1 MHNRQRTLPITLL
14 DLLHNSLILGHIGP
28 YLGMNGLLKLAA
40 TSKSF
45 HDLIYNSPHVFSYV
59 DLTSV
64 ESCRK
69 RLDSKFD
76 TGEEE
81 QEDPSV
87 ALLQSSEEFY
97 ARPLRK
103 VFCSLRS
110 HNVLRYIRTL
120 VLDGLVV
127 PAILVRELL
136 CDETYNIR
144 ILSLRGV
151 GDLGSGKLLQV
162 LRYVLR
168 PSRPENTPKLKGL
181 YFFTPEMAAA
191 EFTAADFRQ
200 RYLSSLTGITN
211 SIGARL
217 GAGAGAGAASS
228 GALHKE
234 FIQSSWHQNNP
245 WYSGSGTEVFCI
257 SSKEESDQWSRL
269 LEAASG
275 MIAFDAVLCRQNSHI
290 VAQMDGEGS
299 QKVEE
304 MRFEARPALAN
315 ISLGGCQMCGSCPEG
330 PAYPGTSPEQHLPL
344 LAPPPLHASTVK
356 AAQRLHTNGLPH
368 PPFIARCRQCLKD
381 RWCERCNAWWCESC
395 YKIPSKRA
403 PTNLDLAPSGRQ
415 GSQQS
420 VKVHNTLCVGNCL
433 IDQLLNEGG
442 EGGMWG

>member
-1 MHNRQRTLPITLL
+1 MHDRQHAWPITLL
-14 DLLHNSLILGHIGP
+14 DLLHNSLIFGHIGP

-45 HDLIYNSPHVFSYV
+45 HDLIYNSSHVFSYV

-76 TGEEE
+76 IGEEE

-110 HNVLRYIRTL
+110 YNVLKYIRTL

-127 PAILVRELL
+127 PAIIVRELL

-181 YFFTPEMAAA
+181 YIFTPGLAAA

-200 RYLSSLTGITN
+200 RYLSSLIGIGITN
-211 SIGARL
+211 SIGAQL
-217 GAGAGAGAASS
+217 GAGAGAASS

-257 SSKEESDQWSRL
+257 SSKEEADEWSSL

-275 MIAFDAVLCRQNSHI
+275 VIAFDAVLCRQNSHM
-290 VAQMDGEGS
+290 VAQMDREGS

-344 LAPPPLHASTVK
+344 LAPLPLHTSTVK

-403 PTNLDLAPSGRQ
+403 PTNLDLAPSGRK
-415 GSQQS
+415 GYQQS

-433 IDQLLNEGG
+433 VDQLLNEGG

>member
-1 MHNRQRTLPITLL
+1 MHCQQHVWPITLL
-14 DLLHNSLILGHIGP
+14 DLLHNSLIMGHIGP

-45 HDLIYNSPHVFSYV
+45 HDLIYNRSHAFSYA
-59 DLTSV
+59 DLTNV
-64 ESCRK
+64 ETCR
-69 RLDSKFD
+69 RRVEYEFD
-76 TGEEE
+76 YGAEG

-103 VFCSLRS
+103 VFYSLRS
-110 HNVLRYIRTL
+110 HNVLKYIRTL
-120 VLDGLVV
+120 ILDGLVV

-136 CDETYNIR
+136 CDEAYNIR

-151 GDLGSGKLLQV
+151 GDLGSGRLLQV
-162 LRYVLR
+162 LRYVMR
-168 PSRPENTPKLKGL
+168 PSRPEGTPKLKGI
-181 YFFTPEMAAA
+181 YIFTPALAAA
-191 EFTAADFRQ
+191 EYTAADLRQ
-200 RYLSSLTGITN
+200 RHLSSLIGVTN
-211 SIGARL
+211 SVGAQL
-217 GAGAGAGAASS
+217 GAGAGAASS

-234 FIQSSWHQNNP
+234 FVQSSWHQSNP
-245 WYSGSGTEVFCI
+245 WYSASGTEVFSI
-257 SSKEESDQWSRL
+257 TSKEEADQWSSL
-269 LEAASG
+269 IEAASG
-275 MIAFDAVLCRQNSHI
+275 LIAFDAVLCRQKSHI
-290 VAQMDGEGS
+290 VAQMDGDNLPR
-299 QKVEE
+299 VDE
-304 MRFEARPALAN
+304 MRFDAKPALAN

-330 PAYPGTSPEQHLPL
+330 PAYPGKSPEQYLPL

-368 PPFIARCRQCLKD
+368 PQFIARCRQCLKD

-395 YKIPSKRA
+395 YEIPRKRA
-403 PTNLDLAPSGRQ
+403 PSNLDLAPNGRQ
-415 GSQQS
+415 GFQAS

>member
-191 EFTAADFRQ
+191 GFTAADFRQ

-217 GAGAGAGAASS
+217 GAGPGAGAPSS

-257 SSKEESDQWSRL
+257 SSKEVSDQWSSL

>member
-1 MHNRQRTLPITLL
+1 MHDQQHAWPITLL
-14 DLLHNSLILGHIGP
+14 DLLHNSLILGHVGP
-28 YLGMNGLLKLAA
+28 YLGTNGLLKLAA

-45 HDLIYNSPHVFSYV
+45 HDLIYNSPHLFNYV

-64 ESCRK
+64 ESCRI
-69 RLDSKFD
+69 RFESEFAIE
-76 TGEEE
+76 EEE
-81 QEDPSV
+81 Q
-87 ALLQSSEEFY
+87 EFY
-97 ARPLRK
+97 ARPLRR

-110 HNVLRYIRTL
+110 HNVLKYVRTL
-120 VLDGLVV
+120 ILDGLVV

-136 CDETYNIR
+136 YDETYNIR

-151 GDLGSGKLLQV
+151 RGLGSFNLTKI
-162 LRYVLR
+162 LRDFFR
-168 PSRPENTPKLKGL
+168 PSRPENIPKLKGL
-181 YFFTPEMAAA
+181 YFFTPVLAAA
-191 EFTAADFRQ
+191 EYTAADLRQ
-200 RYLSSLTGITN
+200 DYSSSSIGITN
-211 SIGARL
+211 GVGARL

-234 FIQSSWHQNNP
+234 FIQSSWHQSNP
-245 WYSGSGTEVFCI
+245 WYSGGGKEVFRI
-257 SSKEESDQWSRL
+257 KSKEEIGQWTTL

-275 MIAFDAVLCRQNSHI
+275 VIAFDAVLCRQNSHRAH
-290 VAQMDGEGS
+290 VDEEG
-299 QKVEE
+299 
-304 MRFEARPALAN
+304 AGPALAK

-368 PPFIARCRQCLKD
+368 PPFIARCRQCLED

-415 GSQQS
+415 GLQQS

-433 IDQLLNEGG
+433 VDQLLTEGG

>member
-1 MHNRQRTLPITLL
+1 MSDRQHAWPITLL
-14 DLLHNSLILGHIGP
+14 DLLHNSLILGHISP

-45 HDLIYNSPHVFSYV
+45 HDLIYNSSQAFSYI
-59 DLTSV
+59 DLTGV

-69 RLDSKFD
+69 RLESKFD
-76 TGEEE
+76 TGEED
-81 QEDPSV
+81 QEDLSV
-87 ALLQSSEEFY
+87 ALLQSPDEFY

-110 HNVLRYIRTL
+110 HNVLKYIRTL
-120 VLDGLVV
+120 VLDGLAV
-127 PAILVRELL
+127 PAIIVRELL

-151 GDLGSGKLLQV
+151 GDLGSEKLLQV
-162 LRYVLR
+162 LRYVIR
-168 PSRPENTPKLKGL
+168 PSRPESTPKLKGL
-181 YFFTPEMAAA
+181 YCFTPLLAAA
-191 EFTAADFRQ
+191 EYTAADLRQ
-200 RYLSSLTGITN
+200 RHLSSLTGVTN
-211 SIGARL
+211 SIGAQL
-217 GAGAGAGAASS
+217 GAGASAGAASS

-234 FIQSSWHQNNP
+234 FIKSSWHQSNP
-245 WYSGSGTEVFCI
+245 WYSGSGTEVFDI
-257 SSKEESDQWSRL
+257 RSKQEADQWSSL

-275 MIAFDAVLCRQNSHI
+275 VIAFDAVLCRHNSHI
-290 VAQMDGEGS
+290 AQIDGES
-299 QKVEE
+299 SKVGD
-304 MRFEARPALAN
+304 MRFEAKPALAN

-330 PAYPGTSPEQHLPL
+330 PAYPGKAPEPHLPL
-344 LAPPPLHASTVK
+344 LAPPPMHASTVK
-356 AAQRLHTNGLPH
+356 VAQRLHTNGLPH

-403 PTNLDLAPSGRQ
+403 PTNLSLASNGRQ
-415 GSQQS
+415 GFQQS

>member
-1 MHNRQRTLPITLL
+1 MHDRQHAWPITLL

-28 YLGMNGLLKLAA
+28 YLGMDGLVKLAA
-40 TSKSF
+40 TSKPF
-45 HDLIYNSPHVFSYV
+45 HDLIYNSSHVFSYV

-64 ESCRK
+64 ESCR
-69 RLDSKFD
+69 RRFESRYAIA
-76 TGEEE
+76 EEE
-81 QEDPSV
+81 QE
-87 ALLQSSEEFY
+87 LY

-110 HNVLRYIRTL
+110 HNVLKYVRTL
-120 VLDGLVV
+120 ILDGLVV
-127 PAILVRELL
+127 PAVLVRELL
-136 CDETYNIR
+136 YDETYNIR

-151 GDLGSGKLLQV
+151 VGLGSGQLTKI
-162 LRYVLR
+162 LRGFFRLW
-168 PSRPENTPKLKGL
+168 RPEKPPKLKGL
-181 YFFTPEMAAA
+181 YFFIPVLAAA
-191 EFTAADFRQ
+191 EYTAADLRQ
-200 RYLSSLTGITN
+200 DYSSSSIGITN
-211 SIGARL
+211 GVGARL

-234 FIQSSWHQNNP
+234 FFQSSWHQSNP
-245 WYSGSGTEVFCI
+245 WYSGGGKEVFRI
-257 SSKEESDQWSRL
+257 LSKEDEMQWSSL

-275 MIAFDAVLCRQNSHI
+275 VIAFDAVLCRQNSHR
-290 VAQMDGEGS
+290 AHMDGEG
-299 QKVEE
+299 
-304 MRFEARPALAN
+304 AWPALAK

-395 YKIPSKRA
+395 YRIPSKRA

-415 GSQQS
+415 GLQQS

-433 IDQLLNEGG
+433 VDSLLTEGG